1 MKRRLYLDLHVIHSY
16 PLSCLNRDDL
26 NVPKTAF
33 YGGEQRGR
41 ISSQSGKRHVRVEV
55 EDRLGEWAV
64 RTKRLP
70 ESIAAELVRA
80 GGWDDELAQRAGR
93 MVVLAAGVKG
103 VAVDG
108 DNDTNSMLLLPQA
121 GIAELAEVAVEHRE
135 LVEAGVDKKKE
146 AAAQEKLV
154 KAAGARVL
162 EVLRG
167 RTSSIA
173 AFGRMLA
180 NEPGSAVAG
189 AVQVAH
195 QLTTHALA
203 VQPDYFTAVDDITR
217 GQEDESGSAHLGT
230 AFYTSGTYYR
240 YSSVNLPELAG
251 NLGDDAEGARRV
263 AVEFARAF
271 AVVVPS
277 ARQGST
283 APFTPPALVHAV
295 LRGDQPVNLG
305 GAFEQPVVA
314 ERGSGFV
321 QPSIGRLDAH
331 AGAVNFFYGD
341 GGVLASAYSG
351 LGVGAVEHLGENV
364 GSLEKLLSTVD
375 AAIGEH
381 L

>member
-26 NVPKTAF
+26 NIPKTAF

-70 ESIAAELVRA
+70 ESIAGELVRA
-80 GGWDDELAQRAGR
+80 GGWDEDLAQRAGR

-108 DNDTNSMLLLPQA
+108 DNDTNSMLLLLKG
-121 GIAELAEVAVEHRE
+121 GIVELAGVAVEQRE
-135 LVEAGVDKKKE
+135 LIEAGVDKKAEE
-146 AAAQEKLV
+146 AAQAKLA
-154 KAAGARVL
+154 KAVGERVL
-162 EVLRG
+162 GIFRG
-167 RTSSIA
+167 LTSSIA

-203 VQPDYFTAVDDITR
+203 VQPDYFTAVDDITH

-230 AFYTSGTYYR
+230 AFHTSGTYYR
-240 YSSVNLPELAG
+240 YSSVNLPELVG
-251 NLGDDAEGARRV
+251 NLGDDPVAARDL
-263 AVEFARAF
+263 AVEFARSF

-277 ARQGST
+277 ARKGST
-283 APFTPPALVHAV
+283 APFTPPSLVHAV

-305 GAFEQPVVA
+305 GAFEKPVA
-314 ERGSGFV
+314 ADRGSGFV
-321 QPSIGRLDAH
+321 EPSIERLAAH
-331 AGAVNFFYGD
+331 AAAVNAFLGAGHVF
-341 GGVLASAYSG
+341 ASAHTVLTG
-351 LGVGAVEHLGENV
+351 GAV
-364 GSLEKLLSTVD
+364 GSLGDNAGSLDKLLATVGT
-375 AAIGEH
+375 AIGER

>member
-26 NVPKTAF
+26 NIPKTAF

-80 GGWDDELAQRAGR
+80 GGWEEELAQRAGR

-108 DNDTNSMLLLPQA
+108 DNDTNSMLLLPKA
-121 GIAELAEVAVEHRE
+121 GIAELAAVAVEQRE
-135 LVEAGVDKKKE
+135 LIEAGVDKKQEE
-146 AAAQEKLV
+146 AAQAKLV
-154 KAAGARVL
+154 KAAGERAL
-162 EVLRG
+162 GILRG

-203 VQPDYFTAVDDITR
+203 IQPDYFTAVDDITR

-230 AFYTSGTYYR
+230 AFHTSGTYYR

-251 NLGDDAEGARRV
+251 NLGDDMEGARRL

-283 APFTPPALVHAV
+283 APFTPPSLVHAV

-305 GAFEQPVVA
+305 GAFEQPVAA

-321 QPSIGRLDAH
+321 EPSVRRLDAH
-331 AGAVNFFYGD
+331 AAAVNGFLGEA
-341 GGVLASAYSG
+341 GVLACAHTG
-351 LGVGAVEHLGENV
+351 PGVGGVEHLGENA
-364 GSLEKLLSTVD
+364 GSLDKLLAVLD
-375 AAIGEH
+375 GAIGEH

>member
-80 GGWDDELAQRAGR
+80 GGWEEELAQRAGR

-108 DNDTNSMLLLPQA
+108 DNDTNSMLLLPKA
-121 GIAELAEVAVEHRE
+121 GIAELAAVAVEQRE
-135 LVEAGVDKKKE
+135 LIEAGVDKKKE
-146 AAAQEKLV
+146 EAAQAKLV
-154 KAAGARVL
+154 KAAGERVL
-162 EVLRG
+162 GVLRG

-230 AFYTSGTYYR
+230 AFHTSGTYYR

-283 APFTPPALVHAV
+283 APFTPPSLVHAV

-305 GAFEQPVVA
+305 GAFERPVAA

-321 QPSIGRLDAH
+321 EPSVRRLDEYA
-331 AGAVNFFYGD
+331 AAVNGFLGEA
-341 GGVLASAYSG
+341 GVLASAYTG
-351 LGVGAVEHLGENV
+351 LGAGEVEHLGEDA
-364 GSLEKLLSTVD
+364 GSLEKLLATVD
-375 AAIGEH
+375 AAIGER

>member
-26 NVPKTAF
+26 NIPKTAH

-70 ESIAAELVRA
+70 ESIAAELVRT

-108 DNDTNSMLLLPQA
+108 DNDTNSMLLLPRA

-135 LVEAGVDKKKE
+135 LVEAGADRKKE
-146 AAAQEKLV
+146 AVAQEKLV
-154 KAAGARVL
+154 KAAGGRVL

-230 AFYTSGTYYR
+230 AFHTSGTYYR

-251 NLGDDAEGARRV
+251 NLGGDVEGARRV
-263 AVEFARAF
+263 SVEFARAF

-283 APFTPPALVHAV
+283 APFTPPALVHVV

-305 GAFEQPVVA
+305 GAFERPVRA
-314 ERGSGFV
+314 EGGSGFV
-321 QPSIGRLDAH
+321 EPSVRCLDAH
-331 AGAVNFFYGD
+331 SGAVNGFYGD
-341 GGVLASAYSG
+341 GGVLARSYSG
-351 LGVGAVEHLGENV
+351 LGVGSVEHLGEDA
-364 GSLEKLLSTVD
+364 GSLEKLLAGVD

>member
-26 NVPKTAF
+26 NTPKTAF

-64 RTKRLP
+64 RTRRLP
-70 ESIAAELVRA
+70 ESIAAELERA
-80 GGWDDELAQRAGR
+80 GWDGELAHRAGR

-108 DNDTNSMLLLPQA
+108 DNDTNSMLLLPKA

-146 AAAQEKLV
+146 EAAQAKLV
-154 KAAGARVL
+154 KAAGEKVL
-162 EVLRG
+162 GILRG

-203 VQPDYFTAVDDITR
+203 IQPDYFTAVDDVTH

-230 AFYTSGTYYR
+230 VFHTSGTYYR
-240 YSSVNLPELAG
+240 YSSVNLPELAA
-251 NLGDDAEGARRV
+251 NLSDDPGAARRL

-277 ARQGST
+277 ARKGST
-283 APFTPPALVHAV
+283 APFTPPSLVHVV

-305 GAFEQPVVA
+305 GAFEQPVTA

-321 QPSIGRLDAH
+321 EPSIRRLDTH
-331 AGAVNFFYGD
+331 AAAVNGFLG
-341 GGVLASAYSG
+341 GAGVLASAYTG
-351 LGVGAVEHLGENV
+351 PGVGSVEHLGENA
-364 GSLEKLLSTVD
+364 GSLEKLLATVD